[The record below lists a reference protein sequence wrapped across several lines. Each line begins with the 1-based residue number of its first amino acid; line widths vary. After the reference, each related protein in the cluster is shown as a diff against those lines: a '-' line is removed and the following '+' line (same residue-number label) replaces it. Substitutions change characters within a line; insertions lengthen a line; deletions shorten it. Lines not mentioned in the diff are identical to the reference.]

1 MTIYF
6 CTFQMKSLHYLSY
19 LSGNNCCKKSHFLMY
34 IYKEI
39 FTSKFRVYRLI
50 FSFPIHWWILILIH
64 LESATRGLAKVVSM
78 YGMNISKNSFTIFSN
93 GSAYVW
99 FFLILGIYYT
109 HALPIYERIFSFNCR
124 FILNLLHSLTPYF
137 LEDLRHV
144 QYKCDQSQK

>member
-1 MTIYF
+1 MCIYKNMF
-6 CTFQMKSLHYLSY
+6 TLEIVNMINDFHFKFSY
-19 LSGNNCCKKSHFLMY
+19 LWFS
-34 IYKEI
+34 
-39 FTSKFRVYRLI
+39 VYRLI
-50 FSFPIHWWILILIH
+50 FSFPIHWWILIFIH

-144 QYKCDQSQK
+144 QNKCDQSPK

>member
-1 MTIYF
+1 
-6 CTFQMKSLHYLSY
+6 
-19 LSGNNCCKKSHFLMY
+19 
-34 IYKEI
+34 
-39 FTSKFRVYRLI
+39 
-50 FSFPIHWWILILIH
+50 
-64 LESATRGLAKVVSM
+64 M

-109 HALPIYERIFSFNCR
+109 QALPIYERIFSFNCR

-144 QYKCDQSQK
+144 QNKCDQSIKIKHLFISEWISFNYPLNYLAFEIILKMITFND